1 MCKKSSKYSP
11 KFPAM
16 ASPKQRAANK
26 ANALKSTGPRS
37 DQGKAR
43 SRINATKHALS
54 LPVDET
60 VFSNE
65 IKSVASLIR
74 GDCDSDFQAHELAK
88 RIIDYER
95 NEAFLISQ
103 RDVDPNAQVRAWA
116 MDPHRLALNGLVE
129 QHENKE
135 RVPVTF
141 TTSNK
146 KPKGKER
153 TDEKKF
159 IEDFLKLQDKV
170 LLGKAKAEEAKL
182 TNRLRYQKRAINQ
195 LVKGVRAIASG
206 QDL

>member
-1 MCKKSSKYSP
+1 MT
-11 KFPAM
+11 
-16 ASPKQRAANK
+16 SPKQRAANK
-26 ANALKSTGPRS
+26 ANALKSTGPKS
-37 DQGKAR
+37 DQGKVR

-60 VFSNE
+60 VFSIE

-74 GDCDSDFQAHELAK
+74 SDCDSDFQAQELAK

-103 RDVDPNAQVRAWA
+103 RDVDPNAEVRAWA
-116 MDPHRLALNGLVE
+116 MDPHRFALYGLVQ

-141 TTSNK
+141 TTPNK
-146 KPKGKER
+146 NPKGKER
-153 TDEKKF
+153 TEEKKF

-170 LLGKAKAEEAKL
+170 LLGKAKTEQAKL
-182 TNRLRYQKRAINQ
+182 TNSQRYQKRAINQ
-195 LVKGVRAIASG
+195 LVKGVRAVASG

>member
-1 MCKKSSKYSP
+1 MT
-11 KFPAM
+11 
-16 ASPKQRAANK
+16 SPKQRAANK

-37 DQGKAR
+37 DQGKVR
-43 SRINATKHALS
+43 SRVNATKHALS

-60 VFSNE
+60 VFSDE
-65 IKSVASLIR
+65 IKSVAALIR
-74 GDCDSDFQAHELAK
+74 GDCDSDFQAQELAK

-103 RDVDPNAQVRAWA
+103 RDVDPNAEIMAWA
-116 MDPHRLALNGLVE
+116 MDPHRFALFGLVQ

-170 LLGKAKAEEAKL
+170 LLGKAKTEQAKL
-182 TNRLRYQKRAINQ
+182 TNSLRYQKRAINQ
-195 LVKGVRAIASG
+195 LVKGVRAVASG
-206 QDL
+206 QDF

>member
-1 MCKKSSKYSP
+1 MTSP
-11 KFPAM
+11 R
-16 ASPKQRAANK
+16 QRAANK

-37 DQGKAR
+37 DQGKVR
-43 SRINATKHALS
+43 SRVNATKHALS

-60 VFSNE
+60 VFSDE
-65 IKSVASLIR
+65 IKSVAALIR
-74 GDCDSDFQAHELAK
+74 GDCDSDFQAQELAK

-103 RDVDPNAQVRAWA
+103 RDVDPNAEIMAWA
-116 MDPHRLALNGLVE
+116 MDPHRFALFGLVQ

-170 LLGKAKAEEAKL
+170 LLGKAKTEQAKL
-182 TNRLRYQKRAINQ
+182 TNSLRYQKRAINQ
-195 LVKGVRAIASG
+195 LVKGVRAVASG
-206 QDL
+206 QDF